1 MRTTVVPAQVTTVE
15 DRIMGSLGL
24 SQLALIVI
32 PVFVGAGIFI
42 IFPPVMHGSLYKY
55 LISAAFALLMGILAV
70 RIKGKIILLWLVTI
84 LRYNVRPKFYLFN
97 KNTEMHRE
105 NYKLA
110 KPSLETDEGEV
121 ATRKMVS
128 IPKLAFQDTARVL
141 DAIQNQHSNLR
152 FEATKKGGLRVR
164 FTEVKE
170 QNQ

>member
-15 DRIMGSLGL
+15 DRIMGNLGF

-55 LISAAFALLMGILAV
+55 VISAAFALLMGILAI

-84 LRYNVRPKFYLFN
+84 LRYNLRPQFYLFN
-97 KNTEMHRE
+97 KNTENHRN
-105 NYKLA
+105 NYRSTKQTA
-110 KPSLETDEGEV
+110 EDDTTEAV
-121 ATRKMVS
+121 ARQIVS
-128 IPKLAFQDTARVL
+128 MPKLAFQDSARVL
-141 DAIQNQHSNLR
+141 EAIQNQNSNLR

-170 QNQ
+170 QN